1 MERPQACV
9 FHEVFWSGERLQ
21 EEIGLG
27 RQVSFD
33 FYFVK
38 KALAKDLANDGV

>member
-1 MERPQACV
+1 MERPQAFV
-9 FHEVFWSGERLQ
+9 FHEVFWSGERLH

-33 FYFVK
+33 FFFVK
-38 KALAKDLANDGV
+38 KALAKDLVKDGV